1 MPPVTRRCGG
11 ANLCVVTDD
20 ARRPHSVYSVGEDP
34 DPQVSLANERTA
46 LSWMRTALAL
56 VAAGVALATLVS
68 FGELPALLLIIAAVS
83 SLAGA
88 VLAGW
93 ALAHWRTA
101 ERALRLGKPIP
112 KPSALP
118 WLTVGTVAVALL
130 LAAFVAF
137 EAIERAG

>member
-1 MPPVTRRCGG
+1 MSRRRGG
-11 ANLCVVTDD
+11 GNVWRVSSDD
-20 ARRPHSVYSVGEDP
+20 RRPHSVYSVGEDP

>member
-1 MPPVTRRCGG
+1 MSRRRGG
-11 ANLCVVTDD
+11 GNVWRVSSDD
-20 ARRPHSVYSVGEDP
+20 RRPHSVYSVGEDP

-68 FGELPALLLIIAAVS
+68 FGDLPVFLLVIAAVS
-83 SLAGA
+83 SVAGA

-93 ALAHWRTA
+93 AIVHWRNA
-101 ERALRLGKPIP
+101 ERNLRLGKPIP

>member
-1 MPPVTRRCGG
+1 MS
-11 ANLCVVTDD
+11 TDD
-20 ARRPHSVYSVGEDP
+20 RRPHSVYSVGKDP

-68 FGELPALLLIIAAVS
+68 FGELPTLLLVIAAVS

-88 VLAGW
+88 VLAAW
-93 ALAHWRTA
+93 ALGHWRA
-101 ERALRLGKPIP
+101 GERALRLGQPIP

-118 WLTVGTVAVALL
+118 WLTAGTVAVALL

-137 EAIERAG
+137 EAIERAS

>member
-1 MPPVTRRCGG
+1 MPQRRGG
-11 ANLCVVTDD
+11 GNLGRVSSDD
-20 ARRPHSVYSVGEDP
+20 RRPHSVYSVGEDP

-68 FGELPALLLIIAAVS
+68 FGELPVFLLVIAAVS

-93 ALAHWRTA
+93 ALAHWRKA
-101 ERALRLGKPIP
+101 ERNLRLGKPIP

>member
-1 MPPVTRRCGG
+1 MS
-11 ANLCVVTDD
+11 TDD
-20 ARRPHSVYSVGEDP
+20 RRPHSVYSVGEDP

-46 LSWMRTALAL
+46 LSWMRTSLAL

-93 ALAHWRTA
+93 SLAHWRA
-101 ERALRLGKPIP
+101 GERALRLGRPIP

-118 WLTVGTVAVALL
+118 WVTAGTVAVALL

>member
-1 MPPVTRRCGG
+1 VTAPDRQPR
-11 ANLCVVTDD
+11 
-20 ARRPHSVYSVGEDP
+20 SVYSVGEDP

-68 FGELPALLLIIAAVS
+68 FGEQPTLLLVIASVS
-83 SLAGA
+83 SVAGA
-88 VLAGW
+88 VLASW
-93 ALAHWRTA
+93 ALVHWRAA
-101 ERALRLGKPIP
+101 ERALRLGQPVP

-118 WLTVGTVAVALL
+118 WLTTGTVAVALL
-130 LAAFVAF
+130 LGAFVAF

>member
-1 MPPVTRRCGG
+1 MSRRCGG
-11 ANLCVVTDD
+11 GNVWRVSSDD
-20 ARRPHSVYSVGEDP
+20 RRPHSVYSVGEDP

-46 LSWMRTALAL
+46 LSWIRTALAL

-68 FGELPALLLIIAAVS
+68 FGDLPVFLLVIAAVS
-83 SLAGA
+83 SVAGA

-101 ERALRLGKPIP
+101 ERNLRLGKPIP